1 MHNQLDAA
9 IFAYEQALRHNMYS
23 TQTLNA
29 ISQILRTKEQYTE
42 ASEFLRHIIKMEPA
56 NGEAWGNLGHCHLM
70 MDNLQDAYTAYQQAL
85 YYLSDPK
92 VSAHNHGA
100 DKLLTSYSGAE
111 ALVRHWY
118 SIRQIRLS
126 RTCRGGLLP
135 GHAHGARL

>member
-1 MHNQLDAA
+1 MRTSLTVPGTLNEMHNQLDAA

-92 VSAHNHGA
+92 VCIKYLRS
-100 DKLLTSYSGAE
+100 DRLLIICLGTE
-111 ALVRHWY
+111 ALVRYRY

-126 RTCRGGLLP
+126 
-135 GHAHGARL
+135 